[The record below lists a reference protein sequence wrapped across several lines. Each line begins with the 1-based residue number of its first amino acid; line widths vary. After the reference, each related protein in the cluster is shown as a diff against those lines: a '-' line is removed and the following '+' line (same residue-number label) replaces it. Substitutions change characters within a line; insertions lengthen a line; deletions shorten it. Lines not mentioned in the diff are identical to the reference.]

1 MEINYT
7 QILPLLIAWAD
18 GADPDSR
25 IRGRESVG
33 DEIARAAAR
42 LGIAGGLQAPDSAK
56 ALHNNQQRIFRW
68 AAAET
73 VAQQRKIAEL
83 YPAIIDALPEGL
95 SAQLLARD
103 SLQYRALQAAE
114 RSVKT
119 AMKEFVRANKAIAIQ
134 ELLAERQNDAV
145 GSSSESC
152 IYH

>member
-1 MEINYT
+1 MEIKFS

-33 DEIARAAAR
+33 DEITRAAAR
-42 LGIAGGLQAPDSAK
+42 LGIAGGLESPDTVR

-73 VAQQRKIAEL
+73 AAQQRKIAAL

-95 SAQLLARD
+95 SAQLLASD
-103 SLQYRALQAAE
+103 SLQYRALQVAE

-134 ELLAERQNDAV
+134 ELLAERRNEGA
-145 GSSSESC
+145 GSLPESC
-152 IYH
+152 MYH

>member
-7 QILPLLIAWAD
+7 HILPLLIAWAD

-42 LGIAGGLQAPDSAK
+42 LGIDGGLQEPDSAK

-95 SAQLLARD
+95 TAQLLVSD
-103 SLQYRALQAAE
+103 SLQYRALQVAE

-134 ELLAERQNDAV
+134 ELLAERHRDGDSGPAGN
-145 GSSSESC
+145 GLF
-152 IYH
+152 H

>member
-25 IRGRESVG
+25 VRGRESVG

-42 LGIAGGLQAPDSAK
+42 LGIAGGLQEPNTAQ

-68 AAAET
+68 AAADT
-73 VAQQRKIAEL
+73 SAKRRKITEL

-95 SAQLLARD
+95 TAQLLVSD
-103 SLQYRALQAAE
+103 SLQYRALQVAE

-134 ELLAERQNDAV
+134 ELLAERQNDSA
-145 GSSSESC
+145 GSSSDSC
-152 IYH
+152 MYH

>member
-33 DEIARAAAR
+33 DEIAHAAAR
-42 LGIAGGLQAPDSAK
+42 LGIAGGLQSPDSVK

-68 AAAET
+68 ATADTSAK
-73 VAQQRKIAEL
+73 QRKITEL

-103 SLQYRALQAAE
+103 SLQYRALLVAE

-134 ELLAERQNDAV
+134 ELLAERRNDGA
-145 GSSSESC
+145 GGGAENC
-152 IYH
+152 MYH

>member
-42 LGIAGGLQAPDSAK
+42 LGIAGGLQEPDSAK

-95 SAQLLARD
+95 TAQLLASD
-103 SLQYRALQAAE
+103 SLQYRALQVAE

-134 ELLAERQNDAV
+134 ELLAERRNDGGAA
-145 GSSSESC
+145 ESRL
-152 IYH
+152 YH